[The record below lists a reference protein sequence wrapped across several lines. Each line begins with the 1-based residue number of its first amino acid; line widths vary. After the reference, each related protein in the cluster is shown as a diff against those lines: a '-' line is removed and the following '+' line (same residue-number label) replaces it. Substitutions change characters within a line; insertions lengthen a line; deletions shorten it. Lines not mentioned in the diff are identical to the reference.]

1 MKETFER
8 ELTSA
13 RPPAPVMAD
22 LLDVERVASWVSILA
37 EVREEE
43 PLSRYRGVLEDRL
56 GPFRLRA
63 DLHIDVAVAERS
75 ITLRASGTDRQVGA
89 RLTLEGRLDVREDS
103 TGCRVVLAGSYEVSG
118 KAAQLGASS
127 IRRKAAHIVDEFST
141 SLTRDVLSAAPA
153 DWAPDPA
160 APISPE

>member
-8 ELTSA
+8 QLTSA

-22 LLDVERVASWVSILA
+22 LLDVERVASWVTILD
-37 EVREEE
+37 EVHEQE
-43 PLSRYRGVLEDRL
+43 PLSRYRGVLADRL

-63 DLHIDVAVAERS
+63 DLDIDVAVAERS
-75 ITLRASGTDRQVGA
+75 ITLRASGTDRQMGA
-89 RLTLEGRLDVREDS
+89 RLTVEGRLDVREDGAGS
-103 TGCRVVLAGSYEVSG
+103 RVILAGSYEVSG

-141 SLTRDVLSAAPA
+141 NLTRDVLSPVPD
-153 DWAPDPA
+153 DWTPDHA
-160 APISPE
+160 TPIPPE